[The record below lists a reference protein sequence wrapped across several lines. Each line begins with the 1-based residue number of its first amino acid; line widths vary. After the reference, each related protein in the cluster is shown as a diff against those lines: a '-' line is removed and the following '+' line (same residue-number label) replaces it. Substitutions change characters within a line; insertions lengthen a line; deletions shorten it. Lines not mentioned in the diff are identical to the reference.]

1 VTGISRRR
9 IGMEETMSENP
20 LDATG
25 EGRLYQALRR
35 FWHPVM
41 YSADLGSK
49 PEPVVLLGEEIVLVR
64 LGGEIRAFRD
74 LCAHRGTPLSL
85 GWVEGDQLRCAYH
98 GWTYGDDGV
107 CTAIPARHG
116 PNIPARARLQPY
128 HVTEDHGLVWVS
140 LEEPVFPVPTLPEF
154 GDDRFK
160 IVTVPTYDWRCGA
173 ARRMENFI
181 DFAHI
186 AWVHDGSIGDRNHP
200 EVPEHEVRRDGG
212 ELRWEATLIEPPNEK
227 LDRALTEGPVYSQN
241 QWRLF
246 MPLTVWF
253 HQVMPGDMRWV
264 VYIAV
269 SPIGPRLCRTFT
281 FMARNYD
288 FDADEEKYIQFQ
300 LEIAEQDRVVT
311 ESQKPEELPIDLS
324 AELHI
329 RGVDKVSLEYRKW
342 LVELLV

>member
-1 VTGISRRR
+1 M
-9 IGMEETMSENP
+9 GMEETLSENP

-25 EGRLYQALRR
+25 EARLYRALRK

-41 YSADLGSK
+41 YSADLGSS
-49 PEPVVLLGEEIVLVR
+49 PEPVVLLGEEVVLAR
-64 LGGEIRAFRD
+64 LGGEVRAFRD
-74 LCAHRGTPLSL
+74 LCVHRGTPLSL

-98 GWTYGDDGV
+98 GWTYGADGV

-116 PNIPARARLQPY
+116 PTIPSRARLQPY
-128 HVTEDHGLVWVS
+128 HVTEDHGLIWVA

-186 AWVHDGSIGDRNHP
+186 AWVHDGSIGDRNRP
-200 EVPEHEVRRDGG
+200 EVPEHEVRREDG

-227 LDRALTEGPVYSQN
+227 LDPSLAGGPVYSAN
-241 QWRLF
+241 EWRLF

-253 HQVMPGDMRWV
+253 HQVMPGDMHWT

-269 SPIGPRLCRTFT
+269 SPLGPKHCRTFT

-288 FDADEEKYIQFQ
+288 FDEDEEKYIRFQ

-311 ESQKPEELPIDLS
+311 ESQKPEELPVDLS

-342 LVELLV
+342 LVELLD